1 MKVIIECI
9 LLVLFV
15 LYIGRTE
22 ISFSPFYIRM
32 EGWQNVVG
40 LLLLLIGFA
49 FIGSDFKQRTYYKGF
64 EDGVE
69 YTLEKIKDCI
79 NREEATK

>member
-1 MKVIIECI
+1 MKFIIGCT
-9 LLVLFV
+9 LFVLFV
-15 LYIGRTE
+15 LFIGRTE
-22 ISFSPFYIRM
+22 ISFFPFYIRM

-49 FIGSDFKQRTYYKGF
+49 FIGSDFRERVYYEGF

-69 YTLEKIKDCI
+69 YTLERIKDCI
-79 NREEATK
+79 NREEETE

>member
-9 LLVLFV
+9 LLVLVV

-22 ISFSPFYIRM
+22 ISFSPFCLRM

-40 LLLLLIGFA
+40 FLLLLIGLA
-49 FIGSDFKQRTYYKGF
+49 FIASDFKQRTYYEGF
-64 EDGVE
+64 EDGVD
-69 YTLEKIKDCI
+69 YTIIQFKERL
-79 NREEATK
+79 NREEEAK

>member
-40 LLLLLIGFA
+40 ILLLLIGFA
-49 FIGSDFKQRTYYKGF
+49 FIGSDFRQRTYYEGF
-64 EDGVE
+64 KDGVE
-69 YTLEKIKDCI
+69 YTIIQFKERL
-79 NREEATK
+79 NREEETK